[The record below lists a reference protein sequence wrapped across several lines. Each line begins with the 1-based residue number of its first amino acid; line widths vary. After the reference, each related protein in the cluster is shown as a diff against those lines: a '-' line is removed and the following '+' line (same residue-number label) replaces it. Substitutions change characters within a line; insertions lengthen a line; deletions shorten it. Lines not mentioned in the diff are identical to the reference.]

1 MTKKIGLGLLIVSFI
16 AVTLPL
22 FYLPTSIFTFIL
34 YSFAVLIIFGIAV
47 GLIFVDQP
55 FKASLVPII
64 LLNLIFTVA
73 NSMVGVMIDGKVT
86 ELAKKSNSND
96 FEMVKQ
102 ATDGLSLVK
111 DTFLSFCWVVGI
123 SLIALLILKQIRK
136 LRTGLE

>member
-55 FKASLVPII
+55 FKASWVPII

-86 ELAKKSNSND
+86 ELAGVKKFAVAGFQYQPALSTPTKLV
-96 FEMVKQ
+96 FVK
-102 ATDGLSLVK
+102 A
-111 DTFLSFCWVVGI
+111 
-123 SLIALLILKQIRK
+123 
-136 LRTGLE
+136 